1 MFQYI
6 LGVGYFILGIA
17 FLNLTAVQII
27 DVLIVYQI
35 YFSMIVKVSVS

>member
-17 FLNLTAVQII
+17 FLNLTAVQI

-35 YFSMIVKVSVS
+35 YLSMVVKVSVS